1 MRYRP
6 TILLAAAIAS
16 AALAAVPAIAEI
28 GRVKRAVGAAFVQR
42 GTARLPA
49 TPGLPLKEGDLLVT
63 GPDGRISLAFIDN
76 SRFSAG
82 PNSRV
87 SIDEFRFDDTTHKG
101 QFVTRVDRGTL
112 GVVSGQ
118 IAKENRDGMR
128 VRTPTSLLGVR
139 GTRFVVQVGQ

>member
-1 MRYRP
+1 MRYLP
-6 TILLAAAIAS
+6 TRMPTAAIAA
-16 AALAAVPAIAEI
+16 AALLATPAAAEI
-28 GRVKRAVGAAFVQR
+28 GRVKRAFGAAFVQR
-42 GTARLPA
+42 GAARLPA

-76 SRFSAG
+76 SRFSTG

-87 SIDEFRFDDTTHKG
+87 AIDEFRFDDTTHKG
-101 QFVTRVDRGTL
+101 SFVTRVDRGTL

-118 IAKENRDGMR
+118 IAKENRDGMK

-139 GTRFVVQVGQ
+139 GTRFVVQVDQ